1 MQTEEGN
8 CCLRWAQGVSHL
20 TSLRGTAY
28 KLQSEPELH
37 DVTLACEDSQTMGAH
52 KVFLAAVSP
61 VFKYLLSKYPHPH
74 TLIYV
79 RAVHDSLLEE
89 VSFYFTLFT

>member
-1 MQTEEGN
+1 MQTVEGN
-8 CCLRWAQGVSHL
+8 CCLRWPQGVSHQ
-20 TSLRGTAY
+20 TFLRGTAY

-61 VFKYLLSKYPHPH
+61 VFKYLLSEYPHPH

-89 VSFYFTLFT
+89 VSFSFTLFT

>member
-1 MQTEEGN
+1 MQAVEGN
-8 CCLRWAQGVSHL
+8 CCLRWAQWVSHQ

-28 KLQSEPELH
+28 ELQREPELH
-37 DVTLACEDSQTMGAH
+37 DVTLACEDNQTMQVH
-52 KVFLAAVSP
+52 KVMVAAVSP
-61 VFKYLLSKYPHPH
+61 VFKYLLSEYPHPH

-89 VSFYFTLFT
+89 VSFSFTLFT